1 MNVIAKQQEL
11 VNFIWG
17 IANLLRGTYRPPQY
31 RRVMIPLIVLRR
43 LDCVL
48 EDTKTGVVEEYERLQ
63 AQKYDAATIGR
74 IMKRKFKVPFLNTSK
89 YTFAQ
94 CRLTLTS
101 FASPPL

>member
-48 EDTKTGVVEEYERLQ
+48 EDTKAGVVEEVAKLQ
-63 AQKYDAATIGR
+63 ARKYDAATVESI
-74 IMKRKFKVPFLNTSK
+74 I
-89 YTFAQ
+89 
-94 CRLTLTS
+94 
-101 FASPPL
+101 

>member
-31 RRVMIPLIVLRR
+31 RRVMIPLVVLHR

-48 EDTKTGVVEEYERLQ
+48 EDTKKIHLSHPAG
-63 AQKYDAATIGR
+63 
-74 IMKRKFKVPFLNTSK
+74 
-89 YTFAQ
+89 
-94 CRLTLTS
+94 
-101 FASPPL
+101 